1 MLFVVILYH
10 SSLLKEV
17 SIIRNTLTKAFLSL
31 LLFLIF
37 LVGCSDK
44 RYTLKGESES
54 WKANYNVII
63 SGEIITGVYT
73 LYYQNKDWKDIGKYT
88 VTVGD
93 KEIILKEEGVLNR
106 TITINDSNIS
116 PSEAQESTKILTI
129 EWDDKKEEIILS
141 KK

>member
-1 MLFVVILYH
+1 MVKLYH
-10 SSLLKEV
+10 TSLLKEV

-63 SGEIITGVYT
+63 SGEIKIGVYT

-93 KEIILKEEGVLNR
+93 KEIILKEERVLNR

-116 PSEAQESTKILTI
+116 LSEAQESTKMLTI

>member
-1 MLFVVILYH
+1 MVILYH